1 MNHDYLYH
9 CAGCQKH
16 DEEYPNKEIDCKE
29 CGGCGELT
37 DSYGSTGD
45 CWECGGYGRYTP
57 RTPIAYH
64 QWARNDAYGIY
75 TGLYCDK
82 CYKSNYPY
90 KRGRYHDPG
99 YCGESLDN
107 DY

>member
-16 DEEYPNKEIDCKE
+16 DEEYPDEEKFSEE
-29 CGGCGELT
+29 TGEW
-37 DSYGSTGD
+37 YV
-45 CWECGGYGRYTP
+45 P
-57 RTPIAYH
+57 RCRPLEYH
-64 QWARNDAYGIY
+64 KWARNDAYGIY

-90 KRGRYHDPG
+90 EKGRYHDPG